1 MIKLRELSHK
11 YLYNAIYLL
20 DHTKQSTLYVSGE
33 VSQKKILGYICKLYD
48 IMSKYTDVYF
58 GYKPGA
64 NINKYATAANRVE
77 EIKTGIGI
85 VQELCRLTKVRVS
98 VILRTDPKAQE
109 ILHFIFRKVTG
120 KLQEYLVYID
130 YWNKEMMR
138 NCYVDES

>member
-1 MIKLRELSHK
+1 
-11 YLYNAIYLL
+11 
-20 DHTKQSTLYVSGE
+20 
-33 VSQKKILGYICKLYD
+33 
-48 IMSKYTDVYF
+48 MSKYTDVYF

-64 NINKYATAANRVE
+64 NINQYATAANRVE

-98 VILRTDPKAQE
+98 VILCTDPKVQE